1 MTLPL
6 VQQDRTPIRAATAS
20 FDDLDRLAVTTLRLL
35 AADAVQ
41 EARSGHPGLPMGA
54 ADMAYVLWTRFLKH
68 NPADPGWPDR
78 DRFVL
83 SAGHGSMLL
92 YALLHLTGYDLPLDE
107 IRRFRQWGSKT
118 PGHPEFGLTPGVE
131 TTTGPLGQGFANAVG
146 MAIAEAHLAARINR
160 PGFPIVDHHTY
171 VLASDGDLM
180 EGISHEAASLAGH
193 LGLGRLICLY
203 DSNGVSI
210 DGPTTLTFTEDVA
223 GRFIAYGWHVQLVDG
238 HDLTAVQAA
247 LASAH
252 RASSQ
257 PSLIVARTH
266 IGYGSPNRQDTA
278 KAHGEPLGEEE
289 VRLTKERLGWPPD
302 LRFHVPEQVLA
313 HFRQALGC
321 GQAWEADWNE
331 RLAAYERTYPELV
344 TEFRQALSGRLPEGW
359 DRGLPTF
366 PPGHPLATRAASGKV
381 LDALSPRLP
390 ALMGGSADLTGSNNT
405 LARDHE
411 PMGRGRFGGRYLH
424 YGVREHAMGGILNG
438 LSLHGGVRPYGGTF
452 LVFSDYM
459 RPAIRLAA
467 LMHQPVIFIFTH
479 DSIGLGEDGP
489 THQPVEHLASL
500 RAVPNLVVIRP
511 ADATETVEAW
521 RVALARCDG
530 PTALVLTRQAVPVLD
545 RTVLAPAEGVARGG
559 YVLSEASAPTPE
571 PDVVLIGTGSEVRLA
586 LEAQPLLADRGVAAR
601 VVSLP
606 STDLFDRQP
615 PEYRETVLP
624 SGITARVAVEAAA
637 TFGWDRYVGPLGEVV
652 GVDRFGA
659 SAPYQVLY
667 EQVGLTA
674 DAVAAAAL
682 RATARSRAMAER
694 RGGTQ

>member
-92 YALLHLTGYDLPLDE
+92 YALLHLTGYDLSLDE
-107 IRRFRQWGSKT
+107 IRRFRQWGSRT
-118 PGHPEFGLTPGVE
+118 PGHPELGLTPGVE

-223 GRFIAYGWHVQLVDG
+223 ARFIAYGWHVQRIDG
-238 HDLTAVQAA
+238 HDLAAVAGA
-247 LASAH
+247 LAAA
-252 RASSQ
+252 RAETAR
-257 PSLIVARTH
+257 PSLIIARTR
-266 IGYGSPNRQDTA
+266 IGFGSPNRQGTA

-302 LRFHVPEQVLA
+302 LRFHIPAEVRARLGEALA
-313 HFRQALGC
+313 RGE
-321 GQAWEADWNE
+321 AWQADWNE
-331 RLAAYERTYPELV
+331 RLAAYRRAHSDLAAELGRAFSRELPAGWERD
-344 TEFRQALSGRLPEGW
+344 LPH
-359 DRGLPTF
+359 F
-366 PPGHPLATRAASGKV
+366 PLDKPLATRAASGKV
-381 LDALSPRLP
+381 LDALSPRLT
-390 ALMGGSADLTGSNNT
+390 ALVGGSADLTGSNNT
-405 LARDHE
+405 LAKDQR
-411 PMGRGRFGGRYLH
+411 PIGRGDFGGRYIH
-424 YGVREHAMGGILNG
+424 FGVREHAMGGILNG
-438 LSLHGGVRPYGGTF
+438 LSLHGGLRPYGGTF

-467 LMHQPVIFIFTH
+467 LMRQPVIFVFTH

-500 RAVPNLVVIRP
+500 RAIPNLVVIRP
-511 ADATETVEAW
+511 ADATETAEAW

-530 PTALVLTRQAVPVLD
+530 PHRAGAHPPGRARPGSNRPGPRGRSGEGGLRPVRSQRPHA
-545 RTVLAPAEGVARGG
+545 RTGRG
-559 YVLSEASAPTPE
+559 PHRH
-571 PDVVLIGTGSEVRLA
+571 RL
-586 LEAQPLLADRGVAAR
+586 
-601 VVSLP
+601 
-606 STDLFDRQP
+606 
-615 PEYRETVLP
+615 
-624 SGITARVAVEAAA
+624 
-637 TFGWDRYVGPLGEVV
+637 
-652 GVDRFGA
+652 
-659 SAPYQVLY
+659 
-667 EQVGLTA
+667 
-674 DAVAAAAL
+674 
-682 RATARSRAMAER
+682 
-694 RGGTQ
+694 